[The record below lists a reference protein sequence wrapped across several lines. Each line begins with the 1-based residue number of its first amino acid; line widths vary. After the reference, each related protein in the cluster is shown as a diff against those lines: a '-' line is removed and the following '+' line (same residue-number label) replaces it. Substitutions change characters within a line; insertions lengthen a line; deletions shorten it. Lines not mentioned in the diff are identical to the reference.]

1 MLQQTIIDAVIAA
14 AAAAE
19 IPPAAL
25 LAVVEKESAGEPFEL
40 DGRTPRIL
48 FERHVFY
55 RELAKRAPEKL
66 QAAVKAGLA
75 IKTRSRATQ
84 YKDQGRSAAR
94 LALLD
99 RARSID
105 EECATRSCSW
115 GLGQTMGFL
124 AEELGFPSAVRMVDI
139 MTAGGVAAQ
148 VDMMVKEITRKRLV
162 DELQRQDWAGFARI
176 YNGSA
181 YEENKYDIKLEA
193 AHRRW
198 TRRLAAG
205 GGTVT
210 APPSSRLS
218 DYEVRAIQQ
227 QLVDL
232 GYPDVG
238 DIDGKWGSRTAGA
251 VSAFRLHEGL
261 PPGDYDE
268 ALRLALAEA
277 TRREPSPA
285 RAATTAQD
293 LRAAGSETVR
303 SADKGRG
310 WAGVLAFLGLGG
322 GVGQSGLLDQAQ
334 DAADQL
340 RAVRPLVSGA
350 RDLLSMLG
358 SVWWIVAIVI
368 AVVIWRYYGDIITRR
383 VADQVSGRHA

>member
-1 MLQQTIIDAVIAA
+1 MLQQTIIDAVVAA

-25 LAVVEKESAGEPFEL
+25 LAVVETESAGDPFEQ

-55 RELAKRAPEKL
+55 RELKARAPEKIR
-66 QAAVKAGLA
+66 AAEKAGLA

-94 LALLD
+94 LDILA
-99 RARSID
+99 RARAID
-105 EECATRSCSW
+105 EECAARSCSW

-124 AEELGFPSAVRMVDI
+124 AEELGFPSATRMVDI
-139 MTAGGVAAQ
+139 MTAGGIAAQ

-162 DELQRQDWAGFARI
+162 DELQRQDWAGFARV
-176 YNGSA
+176 YNGPA
-181 YEENKYDIKLEA
+181 YEENKYDTKLEA

-198 TRRLAAG
+198 VRRLAAG

-210 APPSSRLS
+210 APASARLS
-218 DYEVRAIQQ
+218 AYEVRAIQQ

-232 GYPDVG
+232 GYPEVG
-238 DIDGKWGSRTAGA
+238 DIDGKWGARTAGA

-261 PPGDYDE
+261 PPGDYDDALRE
-268 ALRLALAEA
+268 ALAQA

-285 RAATTAQD
+285 RAATTAED

-303 SADKGRG
+303 SADRGRG
-310 WAGVLAFLGLGG
+310 LAGVLAFLGFGG

-334 DAADQL
+334 DAADRL
-340 RAVRPLVSGA
+340 RVVRPLVSGA

-368 AVVIWRYYGDIITRR
+368 AVLVWRYYGDIITRR